1 MFELRQE
8 ILMSTGSV
16 SHSPNNLS
24 VFFHEAKDLTL
35 ACMVHEDQI
44 AILNWDQ
51 GLNSFT
57 CNNLPIKA
65 NNFDAPVIV
74 LQAKYCTPVCRT
86 FPLLVI
92 TTSKG
97 VMIYDVKTFKLLAW
111 NEMSDTSEPATRG
124 EQTYRFT
131 KGITYVENLIAVGS
145 HLGEL
150 LVFSCSGENSVTF
163 KRSVQEHDF
172 AIADVATCRFDD
184 LTCSCDVSGNI
195 AVWVKNFKSVQKKFS
210 TGLEINCIN
219 VLRKQVIIGTFVGQL
234 LFYSTLNGQLMAEVN
249 AHVRQINAIA
259 VAPENAYVLSVSDD
273 TMIHLWKL
281 HIRKPKT
288 YRVRYNQNSLSWE
301 TVLVEWQYNKRVENM
316 ALVGAQFI
324 NGRGSD
330 FVVAAYDYSKLLYY
344 QITKKLPEGL
354 RDELRC

>member
-35 ACMVHEDQI
+35 ACVVHENQI
-44 AILNWDQ
+44 ATLNWDQ

-57 CNNLPIKA
+57 CDNLPIKA
-65 NNFDAPVIV
+65 NDSDTPLIV
-74 LQAKYCTPVCRT
+74 LQAKYCMPVCRT

-97 VMIYDVKTFKLLAW
+97 VMVYDVKTFKLLAW
-111 NEMSDTSEPATRG
+111 NEMNDTSEPTRR
-124 EQTYRFT
+124 EQTYSFT

-145 HLGEL
+145 HSGEL
-150 LVFSCSGENSVTF
+150 LVFRCSGENSVTF

-184 LTCSCDVSGNI
+184 LTCSCDVLGNI
-195 AVWVKNFKSVQKKFS
+195 AVWVKNFKSARKKFS
-210 TGLEINCIN
+210 TGHEINCIN
-219 VLRKQVIIGTFVGQL
+219 VLRKQVIIGTFAGQL
-234 LFYSTLNGQLMAEVN
+234 LFYSTLSGQLMAEVN

-259 VAPENAYVLSVSDD
+259 VAPESAHVISVSDD
-273 TMIHLWKL
+273 TMIRLWKL
-281 HIRKPKT
+281 HTRKAKA
-288 YRVRYNQNSLSWE
+288 YR
-301 TVLVEWQYNKRVENM
+301 VEWQYNRRVENM
-316 ALVGAQFI
+316 PLVGAQFV
-324 NGRGSD
+324 NGRGSG

-344 QITKKLPEGL
+344 QTTKKLSEG
-354 RDELRC
+354 